1 MTTSPTSSGGSRA
14 TLGTAK
20 ALVKAGHRDGTSWLL
35 IASLLAGVASYVF
48 LVIGGRA
55 LGTERFAPIATLW
68 TVQNIYTAIVL
79 LSIEQYEVRTVAAA
93 GGRAEALDRA
103 RPALWGIVI
112 VLPILITVFLLA
124 AGDRAAITSPE
135 LAIIGGAWA
144 LTMALLVMG
153 RGIAGGRSNYRT
165 VAIATASDPVVRLAL
180 AVPVLVI
187 LTTTQSLAWTL
198 AIAPLPFVAWWWWRG
213 RHEPVVPTDTPPAEA
228 TAPGRFL
235 VATSFANGS
244 LQVLLAAGPLVLAAL
259 GATPAQ
265 VSAYFVTASLARAP
279 LLVGVSF
286 VPRILA
292 PLTKRAELGQFDEV
306 RGMAWIV
313 AGATLV
319 LAAIAG
325 VAAYLLGPEVIALI
339 YGRDFAI
346 SGVATGAAIAAVV
359 AALGAL
365 GLNQVLIA
373 EVRVGR
379 LVPSWIL
386 GLVTAVV
393 AILVLPTDP
402 VTRMALASLAG
413 QAIVVCALAVAIGS
427 VRPGA
432 GHEVSG

>member
-1 MTTSPTSSGGSRA
+1 MTGAPDPGSGSRA
-14 TLGTAK
+14 HLGTAK

-35 IASLLAGVASYVF
+35 IASLLAGVASYIF

-55 LGTERFAPIATLW
+55 LGTEAFAPIATLW

-93 GGRAEALDRA
+93 GGRASALDRA

-112 VLPILITVFLLA
+112 VLPLLITAFLLA

-135 LAIIGGAWA
+135 LAVVGGVWA

-153 RGIAGGRSNYRT
+153 RGIAGGRSNYRV
-165 VAIATASDPVVRLAL
+165 VAIATASDPVVRLSL
-180 AVPVLVI
+180 AIPAVVV

-213 RHEPVVPTDTPPAEA
+213 RHQPVVPTDTPPVEA

-235 VATSFANGS
+235 AATSFANGS

-279 LLVGVSF
+279 MMVGVSF

-306 RGMAWIV
+306 RGLAWLV
-313 AGATLV
+313 AGGTFA

-325 VAAYLLGPEVIALI
+325 VAAYLVGPAVIELI
-339 YGRDFAI
+339 YGEDFAI
-346 SGVATGAAIAAVV
+346 SGLATGATIAAVV

-379 LVPSWIL
+379 LIPSWTL

-393 AILVLPTDP
+393 MIVVLPADA

-413 QAIVVCALAVAIGS
+413 QAIVVCALAVSIQSGGARS
-427 VRPGA
+427 VP
-432 GHEVSG
+432 

>member
-1 MTTSPTSSGGSRA
+1 MEERSGGRRS
-14 TLGTAK
+14 LGNAG

-35 IASLLAGVASYVF
+35 IASLVAGFGSYVF

-55 LGTERFAPIATLW
+55 LGTQGFAPIATLW

-93 GGRAEALDRA
+93 GGQASALDRA

-112 VLPILITVFLLA
+112 VLPILITAFLLA
-124 AGDRAAITSPE
+124 AGSRAAITSPE
-135 LAIIGGAWA
+135 LAVAGGAWA

-153 RGIAGGRSNYRT
+153 RGVAGGRSNYRV
-165 VAIATASDPVVRLAL
+165 VAIATASDPIIRLAL
-180 AVPVLVI
+180 AIPALVI
-187 LTTTQSLAWTL
+187 LATTQSLAWTP

-213 RHEPVVPTDTPPAEA
+213 RHEPVVPTDTPPVEA

-279 LLVGVSF
+279 LMVGVSF
-286 VPRILA
+286 VPRVLA
-292 PLTKRAELGQFDEV
+292 PLTKRAEMGQFDEV
-306 RGMAWIV
+306 RGMAWVV
-313 AGATLV
+313 AGGTLV

-325 VAAYLLGPEVIALI
+325 VAAYLLGPDVIGLI
-339 YGRDFAI
+339 YGQDFAI
-346 SGVATGAAIAAVV
+346 SGLATGAAIAAVV

-373 EVRVGR
+373 EIRVGR
-379 LVPSWIL
+379 LVPSWLL
-386 GLVTAVV
+386 GLVTAV
-393 AILVLPTDP
+393 LVIAFLPAEP

-413 QAIVVCALAVAIGS
+413 QAIVVCALALAITTVG
-427 VRPGA
+427 R
-432 GHEVSG
+432 HEPEGGTA

>member
-1 MTTSPTSSGGSRA
+1 MTDEPLAEKAGRASLGSARE
-14 TLGTAK
+14 
-20 ALVKAGHRDGTSWLL
+20 LVKAGHRDGTSWLL
-35 IASLLAGVASYVF
+35 IASLLAGLASYVF
-48 LVIGGRA
+48 LVVGGRA
-55 LGTERFAPIATLW
+55 LGTQDFAPIATLW

-79 LSIEQYEVRTVAAA
+79 LSIEQYEVRSVAAA
-93 GGRAEALDRA
+93 GGQASALGRA

-112 VLPILITVFLLA
+112 GLPVVITAFLLA

-135 LAIIGGAWA
+135 LALIGGVWA
-144 LTMALLVMG
+144 LTMGLLVLG
-153 RGIAGGRSNYRT
+153 RGIAGGRSNYRI
-165 VAIATASDPVVRLAL
+165 VAVATASDPVIRLGLAIPAL
-180 AVPVLVI
+180 LVLA
-187 LTTTQSLAWTL
+187 TTQSLAWTL

-213 RHEPVVPTDTPPAEA
+213 RFEPVVPTDTPPAEA

-313 AGATLV
+313 AGVTLV
-319 LAAIAG
+319 LAAVAG
-325 VAAYLLGPEVIALI
+325 VAAAVLGPTIIGLI
-339 YGRDFAI
+339 YGQDFAI
-346 SGVATGAAIAAVV
+346 TGLATGAAIAAVV

-373 EVRVGR
+373 EVRVER
-379 LVPSWIL
+379 LVPAWLL
-386 GLVTAVV
+386 GLVAAVV
-393 AILVLPTDP
+393 VIALAPADP
-402 VTRMALASLAG
+402 VTRMALASLTG
-413 QAIVVCALAVAIGS
+413 QVLVVCALAVAIQS
-427 VRPGA
+427 VPRSTHGA
-432 GHEVSG
+432 AA